1 MAVELYLPDL
11 PEVPISLGPLRSSAP
26 RARAPWHLRL
36 RDALSAYLPLLL
48 MLLLALFTWWLVKNT
63 PGVPGEPAEP
73 AARHEADYTMS
84 RFSLERFD
92 AGGRLKVR
100 LEGAQM
106 RHFPDSERY
115 EIDEVQ
121 MRAIAPDGRVTLA
134 SARRAISN
142 GDGSEVQLLGDAR
155 VTSVDG
161 DGKPIE
167 MRGEFLHAFLTQ
179 ERVRSHLPV
188 QVTAAGGTVSAA
200 GLDYDHGQRKL
211 ELMGPMRAVFPPRGA
226 GKR

>member
-1 MAVELYLPDL
+1 MAVELHLPDL

-26 RARAPWHLRL
+26 RTRAPWHLRL
-36 RDALSAYLPLLL
+36 RDAISAYLPLLL

-63 PGVPGEPAEP
+63 PSTPGDAAEP

-84 RFSLERFD
+84 KFTLERFD

-100 LEGAQM
+100 VEGAQM

-115 EIDEVQ
+115 EVDEVQ

-134 SARRAISN
+134 SARKAISN
-142 GDGSEVQLLGDAR
+142 GDASEVQLLGAAHI
-155 VTSVDG
+155 TSVDA

-167 MRGEFLHAFLTQ
+167 MSGEFLHAYLTQ
-179 ERVRSHLPV
+179 ERVHSHLPV
-188 QVTAAGGTVSAA
+188 LITAAGSTVSAA
-200 GLDYDHGQRKL
+200 GLDYDHGQRRL
-211 ELMGPMRAVFPPRGA
+211 ELQGPMRAVFPPRTA
-226 GKR
+226 KR